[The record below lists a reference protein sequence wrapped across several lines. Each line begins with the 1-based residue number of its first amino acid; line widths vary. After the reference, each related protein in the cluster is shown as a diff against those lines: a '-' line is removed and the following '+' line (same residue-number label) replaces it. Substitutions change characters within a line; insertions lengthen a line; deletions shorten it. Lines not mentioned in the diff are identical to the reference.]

1 MYVIPE
7 SWFTI
12 LVDPRP
18 NARFGLQVNLW
29 TKFSQVTISADCRVM
44 DKSLIK
50 KNTAQVVL
58 KGQFLKKTEG
68 NRYGQIRRL
77 PLHHT
82 HENEVLVLKFLLLL
96 SKRIFLYVEN
106 YFDHNF
112 QKKYVLKNFFFLKFF
127 VLNMKTMFLSWWW
140 EFFLKQTDWKLLWD
154 LHT

>member
-50 KNTAQVVL
+50 K
-58 KGQFLKKTEG
+58 KKHCTSRSQGPVSEE